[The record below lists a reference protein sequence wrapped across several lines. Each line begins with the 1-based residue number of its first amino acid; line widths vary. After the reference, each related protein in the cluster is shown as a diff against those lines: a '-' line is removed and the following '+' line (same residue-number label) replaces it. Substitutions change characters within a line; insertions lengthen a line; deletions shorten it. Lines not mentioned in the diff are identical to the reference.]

1 MKLIAWLIK
10 RLLGRG
16 RGATSPA
23 GAEPG
28 TEREPSLTVGARAM
42 SLELANV
49 TAVARR
55 EYLYRARTR
64 TFRITTVVL
73 VIAALGLAL
82 APILIRW
89 VGKGSGPARIEVSLG
104 DSAPRVDVVSQL
116 QTLLNAQS
124 GSDSLS
130 TGGTPDYSVTTTTDI
145 GGARS
150 RVDSGADVGLL
161 IVVRIPAG
169 VSAGYT
175 GPPGTPGDL
184 AFTFVTK
191 AKAVDRISSLMKLAA
206 TSACQADRLAR
217 AGITPVDQAKLF
229 AAAAYASEL
238 PSGEASSGGT
248 AEDFLNQ
255 FAMGF
260 VLSIV
265 LFMAIILYGQWVAYS
280 VAEEKSSRVME
291 VILGAASPFEL
302 LAGKV
307 IGVGGLAL
315 TQYGIIFVP
324 ALVILLLQD
333 QIAGLVLNQPAAA
346 ASLPPGLTVELL
358 VAFGVLFVLGFGLYA
373 VLYAGAAALVSR
385 TEDINNIVAPLTL
398 VSTAG
403 YMVAVYSATGLF
415 APDSLLV
422 SVMSY
427 IPFFSPYLI
436 LSRMGSGTMGPLEVV
451 VSILILAA
459 SVPVALWFAA
469 RLYAA
474 GVLMYGQRPSLRLFV
489 RVFRRA

>member
-1 MKLIAWLIK
+1 MRLSGPTRWLLDL
-10 RLLGRG
+10 LLGR
-16 RGATSPA
+16 RRRAASATDSA
-23 GAEPG
+23 TAG

-49 TAVARR
+49 SAVARR
-55 EYLYRARTR
+55 EYLSRARTR

-104 DSAPRVDVVSQL
+104 DSAPKVDVVGQL
-116 QTLLNAQS
+116 SALLNAQS
-124 GSDSLS
+124 GSDSLA
-130 TGGTPDYSVTTTTDI
+130 TGGTPDYSVTATTDI
-145 GGARS
+145 AGARS
-150 RVDSGADVGLL
+150 RVDSGQDVGLL
-161 IVVRIPAG
+161 IVTR
-169 VSAGYT
+169 SAADAAT
-175 GPPGTPGDL
+175 GAGDL
-184 AFTFVTK
+184 TFTFVTK
-191 AKAVDRISSLMKLAA
+191 AQAVDRISALMKVAA
-206 TSACQADRLAR
+206 TSACQSDRLAR
-217 AGITPVDQAKLF
+217 AGITPIDQAKLF
-229 AAAAYASEL
+229 APAAYASEL
-238 PSGEASSGGT
+238 PTGGPIT
-248 AEDFLNQ
+248 GGNVEDFMNR

-307 IGVGGLAL
+307 IGVGGLAV
-315 TQYGIIFVP
+315 TQYAIIFVP
-324 ALVILLLQD
+324 ALVILLFQD
-333 QIAGLVLNQPAAA
+333 QIAGLVLNEPAAA
-346 ASLPPGLTVELL
+346 ASLPPGLSIELL
-358 VAFGVLFVLGFGLYA
+358 VTFGVLFVLGFGLYS
-373 VLYAGAAALVSR
+373 VLYAGASALVSR
-385 TEDINNIVAPLTL
+385 TEDINNIVAPLTM

-403 YMVAVYSATGLF
+403 YLVAVWSSTGLF
-415 APDSLLV
+415 PPDSPLV
-422 SVMSY
+422 AVMSY

-436 LSRMGSGTMGPLEVV
+436 LARMGNGSMGPLEVV
-451 VSILILAA
+451 VAILILAA
-459 SVPVALWFAA
+459 SVPIALWFAA